1 MKTLNLN
8 KLTILLG
15 LFLVSAF
22 FTTGANAECA
32 PTGAK
37 IIIDT
42 TDGGE
47 PVNNQ
52 DGEGLGDSCEQT
64 PDEYKMTF
72 YKIGLCK
79 ADTSFND
86 LSSCQYIVNDAAGV
100 THDVAYPSVGEM
112 AIPKF
117 AIDNGTYPYMV
128 VVMTNKLG
136 IKHSFETTNN
146 VIGRS
151 GTGKF
156 CWTDGVS
163 GPGTYN
169 NAAAMTY
176 AGHSVNSVAGGTKTI
191 QCGREA
197 VTADFNYEII
207 NIFNRENDNWCYTE
221 DSDRTSGTSNFAK
234 VGGIG
239 YGDRSAMGLMGNGTA
254 TVNLLQSNDTYA
266 TTCQNGAKIL
276 WTTLLTTPYVITDE
290 STFALNIKT
299 VAGVSI
305 DFDGQASSA
314 TVLKVGA
321 NPPQLNLV
329 VTD

>member
-22 FTTGANAECA
+22 FTTGVNAECA
-32 PTGAK
+32 TTGTK
-37 IIIDT
+37 ITIDT
-42 TDGGE
+42 TDAAE
-47 PVNNQ
+47 PVDNQ
-52 DGEGLGDSCEQT
+52 DGDGLGDQCEQT
-64 PDEYKMTF
+64 PDSYKMTF

-128 VVMTNKLG
+128 VIMTNKLG
-136 IKHSFETTNN
+136 IKHSWETTNN

-151 GTGKF
+151 GTGKY

-163 GPGTYN
+163 GPGTLN

-176 AGHSVNSVAGGTKTI
+176 VGHAVNSVAGGTKTV
-191 QCGREA
+191 QCGTSA
-197 VTADFNYEII
+197 GTADFNYEII

-221 DSDRTSGTSNFAK
+221 DSDRTSGTSNFEPN
-234 VGGIG
+234 
-239 YGDRSAMGLMGNGTA
+239 GDRSPMGLMGNGQA
-254 TVNLLQSNDTYA
+254 TVSLLQSDNTYA

-299 VAGVSI
+299 VSGVSI
-305 DFDGQASSA
+305 DFDGGASSA

>member
-32 PTGAK
+32 TTGTK
-37 IIIDT
+37 ITIDT
-42 TDGGE
+42 SDAAE
-47 PVNNQ
+47 PVDNQ
-52 DGEGLGDSCEQT
+52 EGDGLGDSCEQT
-64 PDEYKMTF
+64 PDSYKMTF
-72 YKIGLCK
+72 YKIGLCT

-117 AIDNGTYPYMV
+117 AIDNGTYPYLV
-128 VVMTNKLG
+128 VLMTNKLG
-136 IKHSFETTNN
+136 IKHSWETTNN
-146 VIGRS
+146 VIGRT
-151 GTGKF
+151 GTGTY

-163 GPGTYN
+163 NPGTYN

-176 AGHSVNSVAGGTKTI
+176 AGHSLNSVAGGSKTI
-191 QCGREA
+191 QCGTSA
-197 VTADFNYEII
+197 GTPDFNYEII
-207 NIFNRENDNWCYTE
+207 NVFNRANNNWCYTE
-221 DSDRTSGTSNFAK
+221 DSDRTSGTSNFAAN
-234 VGGIG
+234 
-239 YGDRSAMGLMGNGTA
+239 GDRSAMGLMGNGQA
-254 TVNLLQSNDTYA
+254 TVSLLQSDNTYA

-299 VAGVSI
+299 VSGVSI
-305 DFDGQASSA
+305 DFDGGASSA

-329 VTD
+329 VTN

>member
-32 PTGAK
+32 TTGTK
-37 IIIDT
+37 ITIDT
-42 TDGGE
+42 NDPAE
-47 PVNNQ
+47 PVDNQ
-52 DGEGLGDSCEQT
+52 EGDGLGDSCDQT

-79 ADTSFND
+79 KDTSFND

-100 THDVAYPSVGEM
+100 THDVAYPAVGEM

-151 GTGKF
+151 ATGTF

-176 AGHSVNSVAGGTKTI
+176 AGHGLNSVAGGTKTI
-191 QCGREA
+191 QCGTSLGT
-197 VTADFNYEII
+197 VDFNYEII
-207 NIFNRENDNWCYTE
+207 NVFNSASNNWCYT
-221 DSDRTSGTSNFAK
+221 DGANATSGTSNFRD
-234 VGGIG
+234 
-239 YGDRSAMGLMGNGTA
+239 YGDRGSMGLMGNGTA
-254 TVNLLQSNDTYA
+254 TVNLLQSDNTYA
-266 TTCQNGAKIL
+266 TNCQNGAKIL
-276 WTTLLTTPYVITDE
+276 WTTLLTTPYVVTDE

-299 VAGVSI
+299 VEGVSI
-305 DFDGQASSA
+305 DFDSGESTA